1 MHVSQRQVLLV
12 DASYDTCEMM
22 TLLLG
27 LSNFKVRF
35 AHTLAEGWRMAQSN
49 HFDLCLLDSQLPDG
63 SGYDLCRR
71 IRALAPD
78 LPVVF
83 YSGHAY
89 ETDRQQGL
97 AAGAQAYLIKPNDL
111 NRIEEVMDKLIAVGG
126 EPRLMPYFQAN
137 GASLQESL

>member
-1 MHVSQRQVLLV
+1 
-12 DASYDTCEMM
+12 
-22 TLLLG
+22 
-27 LSNFKVRF
+27 
-35 AHTLAEGWRMAQSN
+35 MAQSN

-97 AAGAQAYLIKPNDL
+97 AAGAQEYLIKPNDL
-111 NRIEEVMDKLIAVGG
+111 DRIEEVIDKLIAVGG

-137 GASLQESL
+137 EASL